1 MQIAAVFFLASV
13 AIGGIVYVFIYPML
27 SGERKTERRMQSI
40 AAAAPTI
47 RAARGSQKSRRDAI
61 ESSLKELDERQKKS
75 RIVPLSVRIARAG
88 LSWSKR
94 LFAMISAGIGLAMFA
109 LGFLLGTG
117 IVVSNGVLA
126 LTAAR
131 ISRHCFTRLSVN
143 AANPQSQTPTSNGAI
158 HWNCPDTPTIA
169 GGSSTV
175 SANCELKSRTPGDA
189 TTDLNAAGA
198 CCHSRSPPAA
208 ANAAN
213 GTRNLTDAASQ
224 RP

>member
-1 MQIAAVFFLASV
+1 MPA
-13 AIGGIVYVFIYPML
+13 
-27 SGERKTERRMQSI
+27 
-40 AAAAPTI
+40 
-47 RAARGSQKSRRDAI
+47 
-61 ESSLKELDERQKKS
+61 
-75 RIVPLSVRIARAG
+75 
-88 LSWSKR
+88 
-94 LFAMISAGIGLAMFA
+94 
-109 LGFLLGTG
+109 GTG

-198 CCHSRSPPAA
+198 CCGPAA
-208 ANAAN
+208 EDGVDDVGFIKAMVARLTRALPLDEERIYVAGMSNGGVLAYALACRTSLLAAIGVVA
-213 GTRNLTDAASQ
+213 GTQVGRCDEP
-224 RP
+224 RPMSVLHVHGLADTMVRFDGGPAVVPGALPVPRVLV